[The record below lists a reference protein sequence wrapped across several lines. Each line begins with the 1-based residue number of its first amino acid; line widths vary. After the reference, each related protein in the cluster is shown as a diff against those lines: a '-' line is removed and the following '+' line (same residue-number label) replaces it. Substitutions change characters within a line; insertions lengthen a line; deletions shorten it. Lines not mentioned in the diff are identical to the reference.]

1 MIKTVIENLFSKP
14 ATRVFPIEKREPAP
28 DVRGTV
34 EFSGDNCNYCNACAL
49 KCPTNAITVNRAEKT
64 LDFDIFR
71 CITCDCCV
79 EACKKGCVQ
88 MRAAHRG
95 PAYERPFYHHEA
107 PPEPEKA
114 EAKTDD
120 VAAAS

>member
-34 EFSGDNCNYCNACAL
+34 EFSGDNCNY
-49 KCPTNAITVNRAEKT
+49 
-64 LDFDIFR
+64 
-71 CITCDCCV
+71 CDCCV